1 MTEVTPA
8 DAPRALKSPAIS
20 FEFFPPKTEEMERG
34 LWDTINRL
42 APLSPKFVSVTY
54 GAGGSTRERT
64 HSTIARILK
73 EPDRPPAAHLTCVGA
88 PRGEIDDVVAR
99 YHEVGVRH
107 IVALRGDPAGGI
119 GTAYAAHPDGYQS
132 SADLVAGIKKR
143 YPDIEVSVSAY
154 PEKHPE
160 SRDFDA
166 DIDMLQAK
174 VDAGAARAITQVFFD
189 NDFYLRYLDRVR
201 ARGINIPIVPGIMPM
216 HNFKQAR
223 NFVTRA
229 GTSVPNWLA
238 EKFDGLDDDA
248 ETRKL
253 VAATVA
259 AGQVQKLAKHG
270 VDTFHFYTMN
280 RADLVFAISHLFGIP
295 PKGPQKAAGS
305 MPVPVSPKRTALL
318 AAARERILVLDGAM
332 GTMLQGLEYDE
343 AAFRAGRFGGFP
355 RHLR

>member
-1 MTEVTPA
+1 MTEVTSPA
-8 DAPRALKSPAIS
+8 PDGHRALTSPAIS
-20 FEFFPPKTEEMERG
+20 FEFFPPKTEEMERS
-34 LWDTINRL
+34 LWESINRL
-42 APLSPKFVSVTY
+42 APLAPNFVSVTY

-73 EPDRPPAAHLTCVGA
+73 ETSLTPAAHLTCVGA
-88 PRGEIDDVVAR
+88 PKGEIDDVVAR
-99 YHEVGVRH
+99 YYEVGVRH
-107 IVALRGDPAGGI
+107 IVALRGDPSTGI
-119 GTAYAAHPDGYQS
+119 GTAYKPHADGYQS
-132 SADLVAGIKKR
+132 SSDLVAGIKQR

-160 SRDFDA
+160 SPNFDA
-166 DIDMLQAK
+166 DIDTLQAK

-189 NDFYLRYLDRVR
+189 NDLYFRYLDRVR

-223 NFVTRA
+223 AFVTRA
-229 GTSVPNWLA
+229 GTTVPNWLA

-280 RADLVFAISHLFGIP
+280 RADLVFAISHLLGIRP
-295 PKGPQKAAGS
+295 HGAQKAA
-305 MPVPVSPKRTALL
+305 
-318 AAARERILVLDGAM
+318 
-332 GTMLQGLEYDE
+332 
-343 AAFRAGRFGGFP
+343 
-355 RHLR
+355 